1 MDYHSFLNRDYNTL
15 LEAPDLAKRSRF
27 NHIHA
32 LVLAVSIAVI
42 VSIFLLMSAD
52 ASATRSKL
60 TPEQALIA
68 KNNTEQVTL
77 PLNIPS
83 IQDEVAATTTI
94 AEDDDIPQESW
105 LTVKVKPGDALA
117 HIFKRNKLSPT
128 ELHAIMQLGKPTKRL
143 KSVRPGD
150 TFKFQ
155 VSGNGEL
162 QQLLYEFSHLK
173 TLHIQRHADTFS
185 ARIAEKEIEKRTT
198 YAIGTIRSSL
208 FEAGKDAGLSDN
220 LIMEMV
226 GIFGWDVDFAL
237 DIREGD
243 QFALIYE
250 EQFLDGEKV
259 KDGNILAAEFINQGR
274 AYRALRYT
282 DSKGRS
288 DYYTPAGLS
297 MRKAFLRTPVDF
309 RRISSRY
316 GNRRHPT
323 LNKMRLHK
331 GVDYAAKTGTPI
343 KASGDGKIIFRGTK
357 GGYGRTIIIKHG
369 GRYST
374 LYAHMSRYKRGLKA
388 GRTVKQGQI
397 IGYVGSSGRATGPH
411 LHYEFRVNGVHRN
424 PLTVKLPNAA
434 PIKKQYKDSFN
445 RLATALL
452 AQLDMHKQTRIAMH
466 Q

>member
-1 MDYHSFLNRDYNTL
+1 M
-15 LEAPDLAKRSRF
+15 AKRSRF
-27 NHIHA
+27 NLIHA
-32 LVLAVSIAVI
+32 LVLVVSIAVI
-42 VSIFLLMSAD
+42 ISVFLLMSAD

-60 TPEQALIA
+60 TSDQTPLDYDIQ
-68 KNNTEQVTL
+68 QVTL
-77 PLNIPS
+77 PLAIPEKL
-83 IQDEVAATTTI
+83 Q
-94 AEDDDIPQESW
+94 AEEPLALEEQNEIPQEW
-105 LTVKVKPGDALA
+105 LTIKVKSGDALA
-117 HIFKRNKLSPT
+117 HIFKRNNLSPA
-128 ELHAIMQLGKPTKRL
+128 ELHQIMSLGKSTKRL
-143 KSVRPGD
+143 KSLRPGD
-150 TFKFQ
+150 IFKFQ
-155 VSGNGEL
+155 ISEAGQL
-162 QQLLYEFSHLK
+162 QQLLYEYSPLK
-173 TLHIQRHADTFS
+173 TLHIQRQDQQFS
-185 ARIAEKEIEKRTT
+185 ARVAEKEIEKRTAYT
-198 YAIGTIRSSL
+198 IGTIRSSL
-208 FEAGKDAGLSDN
+208 FEAGKDAGLSDS

-226 GIFGWDVDFAL
+226 GVFGWDIDFAL

-274 AYRALRYT
+274 TYRALRYT
-282 DSKGRS
+282 DAKGRS
-288 DYYTPAGLS
+288 DYFTPEGLS

-316 GNRRHPT
+316 GKRHHPT

-343 KASGDGKIIFRGTK
+343 KASGDGKIIYRGTK

-374 LYAHMSRYKRGLKA
+374 LYAHMSRYKKGLKA

-397 IGYVGSSGRATGPH
+397 IGYVGRSGRATGPH
-411 LHYEFRVNGVHRN
+411 LHYEFRVNGVHSN

-434 PIKKQYKDSFN
+434 PIKKQYKDNFM
-445 RLATALL
+445 RLANALL